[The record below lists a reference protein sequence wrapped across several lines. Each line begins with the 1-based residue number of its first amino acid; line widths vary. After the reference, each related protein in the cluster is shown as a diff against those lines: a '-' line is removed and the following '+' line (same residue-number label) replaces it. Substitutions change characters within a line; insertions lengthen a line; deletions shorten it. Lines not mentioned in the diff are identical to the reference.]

1 MKNEK
6 VCWFWKKYEFQK
18 KFVDLDIFA
27 CLKNTN
33 LKSGFLGFEKICGF
47 QKKIHGF
54 RKSSWILITICIW
67 KKFVNLKD
75 VQEFDCFSY
84 FEKVHEFEK
93 RRTEKWKRKTAPEK
107 TCGTFYPW
115 DEKNKNRCE
124 RGQTLFGALSA
135 RYRVNGTG
143 CTPPCPRWAGPQSFL
158 SALKKAKKKA
168 DTLLGFFHNSETS
181 PFPRMARPLNFP
193 PPNMDNLVWRICTL
207 LGFIFYAA
215 SSEGKEP

>member
-1 MKNEK
+1 MFWCLYFSYTSRTFLYTFLLHVYIHLYTFLLHVYIHLYTSRTCNFEK
-6 VCWFWKKYEFQK
+6 KTRVSKEVCGMEK

-33 LKSGFLGFEKICGF
+33 LKSWFLGFEKICGF

-54 RKSSWILITICIW
+54 RKSSWIWITICIS

-115 DEKNKNRCE
+115 DEKNKNRC
-124 RGQTLFGALSA
+124 G
-135 RYRVNGTG
+135 RV
-143 CTPPCPRWAGPQSFL
+143 
-158 SALKKAKKKA
+158 
-168 DTLLGFFHNSETS
+168 
-181 PFPRMARPLNFP
+181 
-193 PPNMDNLVWRICTL
+193 
-207 LGFIFYAA
+207 
-215 SSEGKEP
+215 

>member
-1 MKNEK
+1 MS
-6 VCWFWKKYEFQK
+6 
-18 KFVDLDIFA
+18 IFIYTHFYCMSIFIYTHQEHA
-27 CLKNTN
+27 ILKKNT
-33 LKSGFLGFEKICGF
+33 GFKRSLRNGKEVCVFGFFCVFKKQKFEKLVTRIWKNLRIS
-47 QKKIHGF
+47 KKIHGF
-54 RKSSWILITICIW
+54 RKSSWIWITICIS

-143 CTPPCPRWAGPQSFL
+143 RTPPCPRCAGPQSFL
-158 SALKKAKKKA
+158 SALKTQKRRACITRIKLRISWTYLHCINQPA
-168 DTLLGFFHNSETS
+168 
-181 PFPRMARPLNFP
+181 
-193 PPNMDNLVWRICTL
+193 ICTWRV
-207 LGFIFYAA
+207 
-215 SSEGKEP
+215 

>member
-1 MKNEK
+1 MLTTLQNVHIFFKNIDENI
-6 VCWFWKKYEFQK
+6 
-18 KFVDLDIFA
+18 KFYSHNIYKIFVT
-27 CLKNTN
+27 CNKMFIDCNQED
-33 LKSGFLGFEKICGF
+33 G
-47 QKKIHGF
+47 
-54 RKSSWILITICIW
+54 KSSWIWITICIW

-168 DTLLGFFHNSETS
+168 DTLLGFFHNSQTS
-181 PFPRMARPLNFP
+181 PFPRMARPLNSLHP
-193 PPNMDNLVWRICTL
+193 TWTT
-207 LGFIFYAA
+207 
-215 SSEGKEP
+215 